1 MDQRHRPDLSSR
13 IVDGE
18 VVVLDHEN
26 EKIHQLNATA
36 SFVWSRLDG
45 TLSMRGIAKALMEH
59 FEVTEQR
66 ALADV
71 KRIVQEFEN
80 LQLVTP
86 GSERAARQQNLAE
99 TSQ

>member
-1 MDQRHRPDLSSR
+1 MDPRPRPDVSSR

-45 TLSMRGIAKALMEH
+45 TLGLSGIAKELTEH

-71 KRIVQEFEN
+71 KRIVQEFED
-80 LQLVTP
+80 LQLVMP
-86 GSERAARQQNLAE
+86 RSN
-99 TSQ
+99 